1 MGNHEIRGVPA
12 RLGLRLAMI
21 LYNINWQIDIKTCAA
36 ELNLTHCAD
45 ATDCYATNCQ
55 AAGTGG
61 KVASGQGRQSIAP
74 RPFASRNALAWLNG
88 WLPKNP
94 RCADSGLG
102 WTLHSTRW
110 RGADSAASRAAF
122 FCA

>member
-55 AAGTGG
+55 AAVTGG
-61 KVASGQGRQSIAP
+61 KVAFDLTA
-74 RPFASRNALAWLNG
+74 NAYGDWA
-88 WLPKNP
+88 
-94 RCADSGLG
+94 
-102 WTLHSTRW
+102 LHCHMLLHMHAGMFRTVTVR
-110 RGADSAASRAAF
+110 REEGAA
-122 FCA
+122 